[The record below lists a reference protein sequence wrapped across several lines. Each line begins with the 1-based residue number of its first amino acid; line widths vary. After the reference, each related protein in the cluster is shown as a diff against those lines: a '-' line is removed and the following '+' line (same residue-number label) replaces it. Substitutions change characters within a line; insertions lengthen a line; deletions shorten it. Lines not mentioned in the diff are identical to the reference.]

1 MEAFGKSWT
10 QENGITS
17 SRTSIDNSLVC
28 YLWFIM
34 HELCQVFPWVL
45 LRPHFSKLRPHSK
58 LYRILVL
65 CHPLFIEPG
74 VYYGLL
80 RLYLILVLG
89 WKLRVIWMWFINW
102 VIFVIMVIK
111 VCINLH
117 LRSFSAV
124 GVVLLRFRL

>member
-1 MEAFGKSWT
+1 METFGKSWT

-17 SRTSIDNSLVC
+17 PWTSIDNSLVS
-28 YLWFIM
+28 YLRFIM

-65 CHPLFIEPG
+65 RHPLFIEPG
-74 VYYGLL
+74 VYYWLL
-80 RLYLILVLG
+80 RLYLILVLD
-89 WKLRVIWMWFINW
+89 WRLRVIWMWFINW
-102 VIFVIMVIK
+102 VIFVIMMIK

-117 LRSFSAV
+117 LRSLSAV
-124 GVVLLRFRL
+124 GVMLLRFRL